1 MRYDVD
7 AGPYKI
13 SQIRD
18 KSVVCHLSTI
28 IATYNKLN

>member
-13 SQIRD
+13 SQI

-28 IATYNKLN
+28 IATYNKWN